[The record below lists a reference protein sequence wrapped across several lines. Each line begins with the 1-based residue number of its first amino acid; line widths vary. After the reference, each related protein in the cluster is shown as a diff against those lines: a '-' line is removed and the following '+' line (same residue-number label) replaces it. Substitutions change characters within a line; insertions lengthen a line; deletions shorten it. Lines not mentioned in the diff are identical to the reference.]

1 MRDFDKQ
8 IADVRGLVTTTVLN
22 TIFKEIDSIKP
33 DVSRLFKKIDH
44 DAKIA
49 DIWKNILR
57 LLIIT
62 NLQTKNW

>member
-1 MRDFDKQ
+1 MRDVDKK

-22 TIFKEIDSIKP
+22 TKFKEIDNIKP

-44 DAKIA
+44 DAKIS

-62 NLQTKNW
+62 NSQTKNW